1 MVSLVGRDSMLRL
14 LHDLE
19 QLERFK
25 QEDRPLELVHLKIRT
40 LIRDV
45 NAALKT
51 EPENQELQKRL
62 RQLQEEL
69 ADLERRAPWIVADYP
84 VEISLWGSGPGVL

>member
-1 MVSLVGRDSMLRL
+1 MLGIL
-14 LHDLE
+14 QDLE

-40 LIRDV
+40 LIRDIT
-45 NAALKT
+45 AALRT
-51 EPENQELQKRL
+51 DPENQELQERL
-62 RQLQEEL
+62 RQLQEDL

-84 VEISLWGSGPGVL
+84 VEMALWGDRAGLL